1 MKFNKGDLVI
11 HARGTIH
18 PHKNLQGVV
27 IRADLF
33 KDPICPMYRVFWY
46 TVGRYQNLDESCL
59 KPLDNS
65 LTT

>member
-1 MKFNKGDLVI
+1 MRFKKGDLVI

-18 PHKNLQGVV
+18 PHKSLQGVV
-27 IRADLF
+27 IRTDLF
-33 KDPICPMYRVFWY
+33 NDPTCSMYRVFWY

>member
-27 IRADLF
+27 MRADLF
-33 KDPICPMYRVFWY
+33 KDTGCPIYRVFWY
-46 TVGRYQNLDESCL
+46 TTGRYQNIQENCL
-59 KPLDNS
+59 KALDNS
-65 LTT
+65 LTA